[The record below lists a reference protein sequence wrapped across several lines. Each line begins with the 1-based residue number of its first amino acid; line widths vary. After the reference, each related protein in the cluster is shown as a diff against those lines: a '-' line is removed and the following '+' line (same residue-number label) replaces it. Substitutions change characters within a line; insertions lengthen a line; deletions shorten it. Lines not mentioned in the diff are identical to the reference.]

1 MFHEMRTKT
10 FDASSDNFRVER
22 PTFSNNF
29 VELLTTLQRF
39 SSKRLLL
46 RNQNMIRWKSLLKKL
61 VTFGKIRQIQARR
74 LQSQNR
80 LKPAVRGSAN
90 EITLI

>member
-1 MFHEMRTKT
+1 MFHEMRTKP

-22 PTFSNNF
+22 QTFNHNF

-61 VTFGKIRQIQARR
+61 ATFGKIRQIRAGR
-74 LQSQNR
+74 LQSLNR